1 MVQNEPFSWKNEWSE
16 ANNRLYS
23 FSMNCRPVW
32 RDTRTQ
38 IDWLVCLRIIDLI
51 MDRQSYSDVSKK
63 RSCLDT
69 MFLNYLQ
76 SIGMQKQMTV
86 IVERLFDWIVSNLIW
101 VPQTEFCSMVQN
113 DPFSW
118 KNEWSEA
125 NNGLY
130 SFSLNYR
137 PAWRDTRTQID
148 WVAVDK
154 GLSLWRFITNF

>member
-1 MVQNEPFSWKNEWSE
+1 MFFLIIRCPMNKPFTITQEVSVTSVVNHWMCINQIWLYWYVFSARFIISCCLLQLFCSWVSSTV
-16 ANNRLYS
+16 L
-23 FSMNCRPVW
+23 P
-32 RDTRTQ
+32 RTAQ
-38 IDWLVCLRIIDLI
+38 
-51 MDRQSYSDVSKK
+51 
-63 RSCLDT
+63 RS
-69 MFLNYLQ
+69 
-76 SIGMQKQMTV
+76 
-86 IVERLFDWIVSNLIW
+86 
-101 VPQTEFCSMVQN
+101 EFCSMVQN